1 MLREDLS
8 PTTKETIKQ
17 NDLEE
22 LKKDLKDMLGLL
34 KYHLDDVANHVGNY
48 LALERAIEEG
58 DAFLVLK
65 SNTDKPRD
73 LQEAIFALEYL
84 LDCADDIKP
93 MVLESIQNKISEL
106 SKNVV
111 DVCQFVDEELNIKKS
126 Q

>member
-1 MLREDLS
+1 M
-8 PTTKETIKQ
+8 
-17 NDLEE
+17 
-22 LKKDLKDMLGLL
+22 
-34 KYHLDDVANHVGNY
+34 
-48 LALERAIEEG
+48 
-58 DAFLVLK
+58 VLK